1 MQKVITDRDGRMRT
15 EQAADPDEA
24 RRRLAQQRREL
35 REMLAGN
42 VPFHTDANAPP
53 APPVP
58 APPGDANAPPPVV
71 YDWKAFSE
79 AMRSAQAGACNDL
92 YPTIDLDLLVGVRT

>member
-1 MQKVITDRDGRMRT
+1 MRT

-42 VPFHTDANAPP
+42 VPFHTDANAQPVPPAPP

-58 APPGDANAPPPVV
+58 APPPGDANAPPPVV
-71 YDWKAFSE
+71 YDWKTFSE
-79 AMRSAQAGACNDL
+79 QMRAAQAGACNDL